1 LSRLV
6 LLTPPEVVFM
16 MHMHGARALELTS
29 RSVGVAL
36 DRLVGVPVDVG
47 KSSAMAMV
55 VDFSGRRLAA
65 PFEFTLDRAGVAG
78 FAARVRQALP
88 AGVALVRV
96 GVEAC
101 GHYHRPL
108 VASRVLPADWQ
119 VVEFNPAWVSAQR
132 RVNGTGRTKT
142 DPIDLVAIADLILA
156 GRGYESVV
164 GDEALVELAAW
175 ATHRRRRV
183 EARSAVKN
191 QLTGQLDRAFPGLG
205 AALSSVLGTKVGRL
219 VAAEF
224 SDPDRLARLG
234 VARFRAF
241 AAKRDVRVSVTVAQR
256 LVAAA
261 RQALPT
267 PEAGV
272 ARQVLTADLALLA
285 ALDGQLAEVDARLTA
300 LVPATAYGVLTSGPG
315 WGPVRAAAYA
325 AGVGDPARWP
335 SHRQVYRA
343 AGLNPAQYESSG
355 RRRDGGISREGSVPL
370 RRAILDLGVGLWHC
384 DPAARNYAAGLRER
398 GKPGAIITCALGRR
412 ANKIAFAMVRDQT
425 PYDPTCWTPKE

>member
-1 LSRLV
+1 
-6 LLTPPEVVFM
+6 M
-16 MHMHGARALELTS
+16 MHMHGVRAQELSART
-29 RSVGVAL
+29 VGVAL
-36 DRLVGVPVDVG
+36 DRLVAVPVDVG

-55 VDFSGRRLAA
+55 VDFTGRKLAA
-65 PFEFTLDRAGVAG
+65 PFEFALDRPGVAG
-78 FAARVRQALP
+78 FVARVEKALP
-88 AGVALVRV
+88 AEAALVRV

-108 VASRVLPADWQ
+108 VASRVLPAQWQ
-119 VVEFNPAWVSAQR
+119 LVEENPAWVSAQR

-142 DPIDLVAIADLILA
+142 DPIDLVAIADLLLA
-156 GRGYESVV
+156 GRGYEVV
-164 GDEALVELAAW
+164 IGDEPLVELSAW
-175 ATHRRRRV
+175 VAHRRRRV

-191 QLTGQLDRAFPGLG
+191 QLTGQLDRCFPGLG

-224 SDPDRLARLG
+224 PDPDRLARLG
-234 VARFRAF
+234 VARFRSF
-241 AAKRDVRVSVTVAQR
+241 AARRDVRVSVAMAER

-261 RQALPT
+261 RDALPT
-267 PEAGV
+267 PDAVV

-285 ALDGQLAEVDARLTA
+285 SLDGQIIEVDERIGV
-300 LVPATAYGVLTSGPG
+300 LVPATVYGVLTSGPG
-315 WGPVRAAAYA
+315 WGPTRAAGYA

-343 AGLNPAQYESSG
+343 AGLNPAQYESAG
-355 RRRDGGISREGSVPL
+355 RRRDSGISREGSVPL

-384 DPAARNYAAGLRER
+384 DPAARGYAAGLRER

-425 PYDPTCWTPKE
+425 LYDPACWTMKEADEQ